1 MAAALGFDDRR
12 IMDGSYAVY
21 TPAGDTVA
29 SVSPSF
35 WRSRFTASDASGQ
48 PLCSGKARLVSGWV
62 AHDPQGTLLAVVRVR
77 PFDHH
82 HTTLRGGELDC
93 RSIGR
98 AFTPEWYLQ
107 ASDGRNL
114 LQAVPPIGEVLPP
127 DVWMVRGDGTLT
139 LAETVAVV
147 ELHRLE
153 LKRKRRRHPSSARL
167 VRRRRL
173 LSGRVAPLS

>member
-1 MAAALGFDDRR
+1 MAALLSFDDRR
-12 IMDGSYAVY
+12 IFDGSYAVL

-35 WRSRFTASDASGQ
+35 WRSRFAASDPSGE
-48 PLCSGKARLVSGWV
+48 PLCTGKARVVSGWV
-62 AHDPQGTLLAVVRVR
+62 AHDPQGELLTVVRVR

-82 HTTLRGGELDC
+82 RTTLRGGELEC

-107 ASDGRNL
+107 AVDGRNL
-114 LQAVPPIGEVLPP
+114 LEAVPPVGEALPP
-127 DVWMVRGDGTLT
+127 DVWTVRSDGTLT
-139 LAETVAVV
+139 LAEAISVV

-153 LKRKRRRHPSSARL
+153 LKRKRRRHPASRRL

-173 LSGRVAPLS
+173 LSGRVGPLV

>member
-1 MAAALGFDDRR
+1 MAAVLGFDDRR
-12 IMDGSYAVY
+12 IVDGSYAVV

-35 WRSRFTASDASGQ
+35 WRSRFTASDDSGRL
-48 PLCSGKARLVSGWV
+48 LCSGKARVISGWI
-62 AHDPQGTLLAVVRVR
+62 AHDPDGAVLALVRVR

-82 HTTLRGGELDC
+82 RTTLRGGELEC

-98 AFTPEWYLQ
+98 AFTPDWYLQ
-107 ASDGRNL
+107 AADGRNL
-114 LQAVPPIGEVLPP
+114 LEAVPPVSEVVPP
-127 DVWMVRGDGTLT
+127 DVWTVRSDGTLT

-167 VRRRRL
+167 ARRRRL
-173 LSGRVAPLS
+173 LSGRAAPLS